1 MSRQMGGDP
10 QLAASRHQIILDT
23 LRSRGQ
29 VGANALAD
37 TLGVTHETVRK
48 DLVHLQGLG
57 LLRRVHGGA
66 VPVEALTHEVPVGG
80 RTAYG
85 PEKTRIADAALQ
97 FVPESGAVLVD
108 SGTTTAAFGESLP
121 ALPNLVAFTNSL
133 PIALALVPRLGG
145 VTILGGRV
153 RAATLGTADAWAV
166 RALEGVRAD
175 VAFLGANAI
184 SSEHGLAT
192 PDEIEAELKAA
203 LIRSSRLRVL
213 LADHSKFGR
222 ESVHRY
228 AVLSDIDVLVTD
240 TGLPQADAD
249 AITRDHGVEVIRA

>member
-1 MSRQMGGDP
+1 MTRAAGGDP

-29 VGANALAD
+29 VSANALAD
-37 TLGVTHETVRK
+37 SLGVTHETVRK
-48 DLVHLQGLG
+48 DLVHLQELG

-85 PEKTRIADAALQ
+85 PEKARIAEAARQ
-97 FVPESGAVLVD
+97 FLPETGAVLVD
-108 SGTTTAAFGESLP
+108 SGSTTAAFAESLP
-121 ALPNLVAFTNSL
+121 MQPRLVAFTNSL
-133 PIALALVPRLGG
+133 PIALTLLPRLRG
-145 VTILGGRV
+145 VTILGGRI
-153 RAATLGTADAWAV
+153 RTETLGTADAWTV
-166 RALEGVRAD
+166 RSLEGVRAD

-184 SSEHGLAT
+184 SVDYGLAT
-192 PDEIEAELKAA
+192 PDEVEAEVKGG
-203 LIRSSRLRVL
+203 LIRAARLRVL

-240 TGLPQADAD
+240 TGLSQSDAD
-249 AITRDHGVEVIRA
+249 AITCEHGVEVVRV

>member
-1 MSRQMGGDP
+1 MTVRTSGDP
-10 QLAASRHQIILDT
+10 QLAASRHQIILET

-48 DLVHLQGLG
+48 DLVHLQDLG

-85 PEKTRIADAALQ
+85 PEKTRIADAARAY
-97 FVPESGAVLVD
+97 VPSAGAVLVD
-108 SGTTTAAFGESLP
+108 SGSTTAVFAERMAANP
-121 ALPNLVAFTNSL
+121 DLVAFTNSL
-133 PIALALVPRLGG
+133 PIALALLPRLGG
-145 VTILGGRV
+145 VSMLGGRI
-153 RAATLGTADAWAV
+153 RPATLATADSWAT
-166 RALEGVRAD
+166 RSLEAVRAD

-184 SSEHGLAT
+184 SNEHGLAT
-192 PDEIEAELKAA
+192 PDEKEAELKGA
-203 LIRSSRLRVL
+203 LIRASRLRVL
-213 LADHSKFGR
+213 LADHTKFGR